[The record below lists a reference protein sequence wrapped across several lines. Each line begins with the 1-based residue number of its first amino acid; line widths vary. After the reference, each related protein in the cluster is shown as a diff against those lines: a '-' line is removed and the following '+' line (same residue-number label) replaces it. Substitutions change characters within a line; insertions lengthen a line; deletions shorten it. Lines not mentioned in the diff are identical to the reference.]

1 MTQEMTIPKLGM
13 TMKEAKITRWLKA
26 EGDWVEKGE
35 IVLVIETEKISY
47 EVEAPAS
54 GYLRIVITDQGPY
67 PVGTGVALLASD
79 KKQYGQLKEGKV
91 EEVEKEISMEKVP
104 EEGRTI
110 AIPIETERGVRIK
123 SSPLARKIAKEHGL
137 DLGAIQGTGPGGR
150 IIREDVLMA
159 VETKA
164 TPAAAEVEGGLK
176 EIAEQIPIEGMRRI
190 IFERMPESLKTSA
203 QITLTMECDATEMIK
218 LRNSLLKRYEKEDL
232 RISYNDILVKILGLV
247 LMEQPRI
254 NSSVEGDQLII
265 WKSIHVGVA
274 MEIDDG
280 LIVPVLRDAN
290 QKMILEIHRE
300 LNDLYQRARSHR
312 VLPDEIQGGTF
323 TLSNLGFLDIDAF
336 TPIINQPENA
346 ILGVGRIVEK
356 PVILDGQVVS
366 RPTMMLS
373 FTCDHRVIDGAHGAR
388 FLKRVK
394 ELIQD
399 PFQLIQ

>member
-1 MTQEMTIPKLGM
+1 
-13 TMKEAKITRWLKA
+13 
-26 EGDWVEKGE
+26 VEKGE

-47 EVEAPAS
+47 ELEAPAS

-79 KKQYGQLKEGKV
+79 KNEYGQLKEGKV

-110 AIPIETERGVRIK
+110 AIPIERERGVRIK

-265 WKSIHVGVA
+265 WKNIHVGVA

-290 QKMILEIHRE
+290 QKMIHEIHRE

-366 RPTMMLS
+366 RPTMILS